1 MPYIQNSPLNSTCWK
16 GYRADGKKKS
26 PSGKKTA
33 SGRTKMVNN
42 CVPIKMVSP
51 LSITDEKYEKQ
62 NKKMRSDYT
71 KETGK
76 TLGSRKTSGKS
87 ARRVKFACRF
97 SGMKG
102 SMKDKSGGP
111 SNLNKALEKWGFSNK
126 QEAASFCSNNKKS

>member
-1 MPYIQNSPLNSTCWK
+1 METPFYKKGPCWK
-16 GYRADGKKKS
+16 GYEMIGMKNK
-26 PSGKKTA
+26 G
-33 SGRTKMVNN
+33 GRKVPN
-42 CVPIKMVSP
+42 CVPLKMVSP

-62 NKKMRSDYT
+62 NKKMRSEYT

-87 ARRVKFACRF
+87 SRRVSFACRF

-111 SNLNKALEKWGFSNK
+111 SKLNKALEKWGFSNK

>member
-33 SGRTKMVNN
+33 SGIIKEVNN

-87 ARRVKFACRF
+87 ARRVSFACRF
-97 SGMKG
+97 SDMKG

>member
-16 GYRADGKKKS
+16 GYEADGTKKS

-33 SGRTKMVNN
+33 SGIIKQVNN

-87 ARRVKFACRF
+87 SRRVKFACRF

-111 SNLNKALEKWGFSNK
+111 SKLNKALEKWGFSNK